1 MNTLAITME
10 IGTHPATALI
20 LGGLAAA
27 VLRGRFASMA
37 LVLAPILGFWHI
49 YTLELGSASN
59 LALFGYDIIGVAVDQ
74 QAKLFGYLFHLA
86 ALVAGIYS
94 FHLRDPWQISMAL
107 LYAATAVGVAFAG
120 DMLSL
125 FLWWEGLAIT
135 SVFQIWGRK
144 TKEAEESGFRY
155 LFFHVSSGL
164 LLLAGILLRYHGEGA
179 SAFSLEPLTQALEA
193 GDLGAWLILLAI
205 GVKAAFPGLHVWLK
219 DGYAEATPT
228 GPVWLCAF
236 TTKCAVCMLARL
248 FPGAEILIAIGGV
261 MAMFP
266 IFYAVIEND
275 LRRVLCY
282 SKINQ
287 IGFMVVGIGI
297 GTPLAIDGAIA
308 HAYTHVLYKGL
319 LFMSMGAVL
328 YRTGEIRGS
337 HLGGLYKSMPWTTCF
352 CIVGAASISAFPLFS
367 GFVSKSI
374 IITETARN
382 GHVFIW
388 MCLLF
393 ASAGVFHH
401 AGIKIPFF
409 AFFAHDSGLRPK
421 EAPINMLIAMGI
433 SSFMCIFLGCNPQWL
448 YDMLPNGAAGYH
460 PYDATHVITQL
471 EILLFSALAFTLLN
485 LWGKY
490 PPELPSVNLDIDWVY
505 RKAGRKFLFAMDVF
519 WNGLN
524 KWVHKIFMGGIV
536 SRVNDF
542 AKAGQVYVMT
552 LVVGW
557 LHYLGVNSTTTT
569 GQARSKMDQR
579 AKLGL
584 HPIGLTAVFALLF
597 VGAFLF
603 LASF

>member
-1 MNTLAITME
+1 MMTLASTLE
-10 IGTHPATALI
+10 IGIHPATALLI
-20 LGGLAAA
+20 GGLAAA
-27 VLRGRFASMA
+27 VLRGRYASFA
-37 LVLAPILGFWHI
+37 LVLAPLFGLG
-49 YTLELGSASN
+49 YVATLEVGAAST
-59 LALFGYDIIGVAVDQ
+59 LHLFGYEILGVVVDQ
-74 QAKLFGYLFHLA
+74 QAKLFGYLFHIA
-86 ALVAGIYS
+86 ALIAGIYS
-94 FHLRDPWQISMAL
+94 FHLRDPWQVSMSL

-135 SVFQIWGRK
+135 SVFQIWGKR
-144 TKEAEESGFRY
+144 TKQAEEAGFRY

-164 LLLAGILLRYHGEGA
+164 LLLAGILLRYHGEGSEA
-179 SAFSLEPLTQALEA
+179 LSLTPLTDALEG
-193 GDLGAWLILLAI
+193 GDTGALLILLAI
-205 GVKAAFPGLHVWLK
+205 GIKAAFPGLHVWLK
-219 DGYAEATPT
+219 DGYAEATHT

-248 FPGAEILIAIGGV
+248 FPGAEVLITIGGI

-297 GTPLAIDGAIA
+297 GTDLAIDGAIA
-308 HAYTHVLYKGL
+308 HAFTHVIYKGL

-328 YRTGEIRGS
+328 FRTGEIRGS
-337 HLGGLYKSMPWTTCF
+337 HLGGLYKTMPWTTGF

-374 IITETARN
+374 IITEAARN
-382 GHVFIW
+382 GHLLIW

-421 EAPINMLIAMGI
+421 EAPTNMLIAMGT
-433 SSFMCIFLGCNPQWL
+433 SSFLCIFLGCNPQWL
-448 YDMLPNGAAGYH
+448 YDLLPNGAVGYH
-460 PYDATHVITQL
+460 PYDATHVITQI

-490 PPELPSVNLDIDWVY
+490 PPELPSVNLDADWIY
-505 RKAGRKFLFAMDVF
+505 RKAGRGFLAFGEGF

-524 KWVHKIFMGGIV
+524 ERAHAFFVVGITGSV
-536 SRVNDF
+536 CSFLKR
-542 AKAGQVYVMT
+542 GQVHVMQT
-552 LVVGW
+552 LYQPFVKTGLIEEKESQGRDHLGKRSALGVHPVGW
-557 LHYLGVNSTTTT
+557 TALFCMLFFLG
-569 GQARSKMDQR
+569 
-579 AKLGL
+579 
-584 HPIGLTAVFALLF
+584 FLLLIF
-597 VGAFLF
+597 K
-603 LASF
+603 

>member
-49 YTLELGSASN
+49 YTLELGSTSN

-144 TKEAEESGFRY
+144 TKQAEESGFRY

-193 GDLGAWLILLAI
+193 GDFGAWLILLAI
-205 GVKAAFPGLHVWLK
+205 GIKAAFPGLHVWLK

-337 HLGGLYKSMPWTTCF
+337 HLGGLYKSMPWTTGF

-505 RKAGRKFLFAMDVF
+505 RKAGRKFLFGMDVF

-536 SRVNDF
+536 SRVNGF

-552 LVVGW
+552 LVAEW
-557 LHYLGVNSTTTT
+557 LHYLGANSTTTA
-569 GQARSKMDQR
+569 GQAKSKMDKR

>member
-10 IGTHPATALI
+10 VGTHPATALI

-144 TKEAEESGFRY
+144 TKQAEESGFRY

-193 GDLGAWLILLAI
+193 GDFGAWLILLAI
-205 GVKAAFPGLHVWLK
+205 GIKAAFPGLHVWLK
-219 DGYAEATPT
+219 DGYAEATAT

-337 HLGGLYKSMPWTTCF
+337 HLGGLYKSMPWTTGF

-505 RKAGRKFLFAMDVF
+505 RKAGRKFLFGMEVF

-524 KWVHKIFMGGIV
+524 KWVHRIFMGGIV
-536 SRVNDF
+536 SRVNGF

-552 LVVGW
+552 LVAEW
-557 LHYLGVNSTTTT
+557 LHYLGANSTTTA
-569 GQARSKMDQR
+569 GQAKSKMDKR

-597 VGAFLF
+597 VGVFLF

>member
-49 YTLELGSASN
+49 YTLELGSTSN

-144 TKEAEESGFRY
+144 TKQAEESGFRY

-193 GDLGAWLILLAI
+193 GDFGAWLILLAI

-319 LFMSMGAVL
+319 LFHE
-328 YRTGEIRGS
+328 YGS
-337 HLGGLYKSMPWTTCF
+337 GTLPDRRD
-352 CIVGAASISAFPLFS
+352 S
-367 GFVSKSI
+367 GF
-374 IITETARN
+374 
-382 GHVFIW
+382 
-388 MCLLF
+388 
-393 ASAGVFHH
+393 
-401 AGIKIPFF
+401 
-409 AFFAHDSGLRPK
+409 
-421 EAPINMLIAMGI
+421 
-433 SSFMCIFLGCNPQWL
+433 SFGR
-448 YDMLPNGAAGYH
+448 
-460 PYDATHVITQL
+460 
-471 EILLFSALAFTLLN
+471 TL
-485 LWGKY
+485 
-490 PPELPSVNLDIDWVY
+490 
-505 RKAGRKFLFAMDVF
+505 
-519 WNGLN
+519 
-524 KWVHKIFMGGIV
+524 
-536 SRVNDF
+536 
-542 AKAGQVYVMT
+542 
-552 LVVGW
+552 
-557 LHYLGVNSTTTT
+557 
-569 GQARSKMDQR
+569 
-579 AKLGL
+579 
-584 HPIGLTAVFALLF
+584 
-597 VGAFLF
+597 
-603 LASF
+603 

>member
-1 MNTLAITME
+1 ME

-49 YTLELGSASN
+49 YTLELGSTSN

-144 TKEAEESGFRY
+144 TKQAEESGFRY

-193 GDLGAWLILLAI
+193 GDFGAWLILLAI

-328 YRTGEIRGS
+328 FRTGEIRGS
-337 HLGGLYKSMPWTTCF
+337 HLGGLYKSMPWTTGF

-505 RKAGRKFLFAMDVF
+505 RKAGRKFLFGMEVF

-524 KWVHKIFMGGIV
+524 KWVHRIFMDGIV
-536 SRVNDF
+536 SRVNGF

-552 LVVGW
+552 LVAEW
-557 LHYLGVNSTTTT
+557 LHYLGANSTTTA
-569 GQARSKMDQR
+569 GQAKSKMDKR